1 MYMMDKQLI
10 ELKGSK
16 GKATALITVLMAFS
30 IMLAP
35 KAYGQ
40 GTLAPRDPYVPG
52 TSTSLPGV
60 PSRLGNVPAPG
71 SGPTSLP
78 PPIGMTGP
86 PTLIPSIPA
95 IPATQIGSS
104 FSGVGLPTML
114 PMSLAPSGLP
124 GGWGQALFPLIP
136 KGPST
141 PGPARPILQGFGN
154 PAVPTSVQPV
164 GGLPGT
170 GGYYTTIPQIRRLG
184 TNKSTQYELRSRTA
198 FLGGGGNSQ
207 DEVTQFGPL
216 AGLGQVYGIPTGTG
230 YNKGPAGSNNDNFN
244 KSIDLGGGMRN
255 KLGTAVIST
264 GKSVQD
270 LNGYNVMYGPN
281 GVGNGNPLT
290 SSYLTTDFG
299 QGARTAFT
307 SVGTPPNRTTDF
319 GFPLRPQTG
328 LNAHPNEPGR
338 LLPQQAVE
346 TNF

>member
-1 MYMMDKQLI
+1 MYTMDKQLI
-10 ELKGSK
+10 ESK
-16 GKATALITVLMAFS
+16 GNNGKIAILFASLIAFS
-30 IMLAP
+30 LMLTP
-35 KAYGQ
+35 KAYAQ
-40 GTLAPRDPYVPG
+40 GTTTLRDPLVPG
-52 TSTSLPGV
+52 ATNQLPGV
-60 PSRLGNVPAPG
+60 PSRLGAIPAPG

-78 PPIGMTGP
+78 PPIGNIGP

-104 FSGVGLPTML
+104 FSGVGLPASL
-114 PMSLAPSGLP
+114 PMALPPSSLP

-136 KGPST
+136 KDSST

-154 PAVPTSVQPV
+154 PAVPSSVMPA

-170 GGYYTTIPQIRRLG
+170 GGYNTTIPQIRRLG
-184 TNKSTQYELRSRTA
+184 TSKTTQYELRERTA
-198 FLGGGGNSQ
+198 ILGGGGNSQ

-230 YNKGPAGSNNDNFN
+230 YNNGPAGTNNDNFN

-255 KLGTAVIST
+255 KIGNVVIST

-281 GVGNGNPLT
+281 GAGNGNPLT
-290 SSYLTTDFG
+290 SSYLTTEFG

-307 SVGTPPNRTTDF
+307 SAGTVPNRTTDF
-319 GFPLRPQTG
+319 GFPLMPQNS
-328 LNAHPNEPGR
+328 LNAHPNEPGH
-338 LLPQQAVE
+338 LLPQQAVL